1 MGVEDD
7 VVQSKEAAH
16 TKHDLVLLLWG
27 EERGRGDGGREGKE
41 GGTVGKRRGMIGLER
56 FCIVKSVN
64 KMLGS

>member
-1 MGVEDD
+1 VGRRE
-7 VVQSKEAAH
+7 
-16 TKHDLVLLLWG
+16 G
-27 EERGRGDGGREGKE
+27 ERSGGREGKE